1 VQVILKGTKR
11 TAMRQA
17 VERALRQYPALARRT
32 TVDVDPLTM
41 L

>member
-1 VQVILKGTKR
+1 
-11 TAMRQA
+11 MRQA
-17 VERALRQYPALARRT
+17 VERALAQYPALARRT